1 MKIKT
6 VIGLTKRTALL
17 GLVLGVCLTSCGKKD
32 QGQAQQQQAA
42 PKIGFIT
49 VSKTSADLESVY
61 PATIKGKKDVEI
73 RPQVSGFITQVCV
86 DEGQQV
92 SAGQTLFVI
101 DQVQYE
107 AAVNQAKA
115 AVAATQE
122 SVNSAQITA
131 NNKKKLYEKNVI
143 SEYENQLAQN
153 DLAAAK
159 ASLAQAKAALVNAQK
174 SLSYTVVKAPS
185 AGYVGAIPN
194 REGSLASP
202 SSQQALTTISDI
214 SEVYAYISFN
224 EKQVLEMT
232 NNGGTSLAKALAA
245 LPAAKLKLSDGSYY
259 AETGKFSTMTGL
271 LDNTTGSASVRVVF
285 KNQNGM
291 LRSGSTGSIVIPAH
305 YDNVIIIPQTATSEM
320 QDKKFAYV
328 VDKSGKVTARPI
340 EVLANNDGQNYVVT
354 GGLNEGDHVVVQ
366 GVGVS
371 VRDGVQITPV
381 DMTGKDLSQAAA
393 QQK

>member
-17 GLVLGVCLTSCGKKD
+17 GLVLGVCMTSCGKKD

-42 PKIGFIT
+42 PRIGFIT

-115 AVAATQE
+115 TVAAAQE

-153 DLAAAK
+153 DLASAK

-232 NNGGTSLAKALAA
+232 NNGATSLAKALAA

-305 YDNVIIIPQTATSEM
+305 YDNVILIPQTATSEM

>member
-6 VIGLTKRTALL
+6 IIGLTKQVALL
-17 GLVLGVCLTSCGKKD
+17 GLVFGVCMTSCGKKD
-32 QGQAQQQQAA
+32 QGQAQQQAA
-42 PKIGFIT
+42 PQIGFIR

-73 RPQVSGFITQVCV
+73 RPQVSGFITKVCV

-115 AVAATQE
+115 AVAAAQE

-131 NNKKKLYEKNVI
+131 NNKKKLFEKNVI
-143 SEYENQLAQN
+143 SDYENQLAQN
-153 DLAAAK
+153 DLASAK
-159 ASLAQAKAALVNAQK
+159 AALAQSKAALVNAQK

-185 AGYVGAIPN
+185 AGYVGSIPN

-202 SSQQALTTISDI
+202 SSAQALTTISDI

-232 NNGGTSLAKALAA
+232 NNGATSLAKALAA

-259 AETGKFSTMTGL
+259 AETGKFSTITGM
-271 LDNTTGSASVRVVF
+271 LDNTTGSASVRVAF

-305 YDNVIIIPQTATSEM
+305 YDNVVIIPQTATSEM
-320 QDKKFAYV
+320 QDKKFAYI

-354 GGLNEGDHVVVQ
+354 SGLNEGDHVVVQ

>member
-6 VIGLTKRTALL
+6 VIGLTKRVALL
-17 GLVLGVCLTSCGKKD
+17 GLVLGVSMTSCGKKD
-32 QGQAQQQQAA
+32 QQGQQQQAA
-42 PKIGFIT
+42 PQIGFIT
-49 VSKTSADLESVY
+49 VTKSSADLESVY
-61 PATIKGKKDVEI
+61 PATIKGQKDVQI
-73 RPQVSGFITQVCV
+73 RPQVSGFITKVCV

-92 SAGQTLFVI
+92 SAGQVLFVI

-107 AAVNQAKA
+107 AAVNQCKA
-115 AVAATQE
+115 SVAAAQQQ
-122 SVNSAQITA
+122 VNSAQITA
-131 NNKKKLYEKNVI
+131 NNKKKLFEKNVI
-143 SEYENQLAQN
+143 SDYENQLAQN

-159 ASLAQAKAALVNAQK
+159 AQLAQARAALVNAEK
-174 SLSYTVVKAPS
+174 NLSYTVVKAPS
-185 AGYVGAIPN
+185 AGYVGSIPN

-202 SSQQALTTISDI
+202 SSQQPLTTISDI

-232 NNGGTSLAKALAA
+232 QNGSVSLAKALSE

-259 AETGKFSTMTGL
+259 SELGKFSTMTGM
-271 LDNTTGSASVRVVF
+271 LDNTTGSASVRVAF

-291 LRSGSTGSIVIPAH
+291 LRSGSTGSVVIPAH
-305 YDNVIIIPQTATSEM
+305 YDNVIIIPQSATTEL
-320 QDKKFAYV
+320 QDKQFAYV
-328 VDKSGKVTARPI
+328 VDKAGKVTARPI

-354 GGLNEGDHVVVQ
+354 SGLENGEHVVVQ

-371 VRDGVQITPV
+371 VREGVQITPV
-381 DMTGKDLSQAAA
+381 DMTGKDLSQTAGA

>member
-6 VIGLTKRTALL
+6 VIGLTKRVALL
-17 GLVLGVCLTSCGKKD
+17 GLVLGVSMTSCGKKD
-32 QGQAQQQQAA
+32 QQGQQQQAA
-42 PKIGFIT
+42 PQIGFIT
-49 VSKTSADLESVY
+49 VTKSSADLESVY
-61 PATIKGKKDVEI
+61 PATIKGQKDVQI
-73 RPQVSGFITQVCV
+73 RPQVSGFITKVCV

-92 SAGQTLFVI
+92 SAGQVLFVI

-107 AAVNQAKA
+107 AAVNQCKA
-115 AVAATQE
+115 SVAAAQQQ
-122 SVNSAQITA
+122 VNSAQITA
-131 NNKKKLYEKNVI
+131 NNKKKLFEKNVI
-143 SEYENQLAQN
+143 SDYENQLAQN

-159 ASLAQAKAALVNAQK
+159 AQLAQARAALVNAEK
-174 SLSYTVVKAPS
+174 NLSYTVVKAPS
-185 AGYVGAIPN
+185 AGYVGSIPN

-202 SSQQALTTISDI
+202 SSQQPLTTISDI

-232 NNGGTSLAKALAA
+232 QNGSVSLAKALSE

-259 AETGKFSTMTGL
+259 SELGKFSTMTGM
-271 LDNTTGSASVRVVF
+271 LDNTTGSASVRVAF

-291 LRSGSTGSIVIPAH
+291 LRSGSTGSVVIPAH
-305 YDNVIIIPQTATSEM
+305 YDNVIIIPQSATTEL

-328 VDKSGKVTARPI
+328 VDKAGKVNARPI

-354 GGLNEGDHVVVQ
+354 SGLENGEHVVVQ

-371 VRDGVQITPV
+371 VREGVQITPV
-381 DMTGKDLSQAAA
+381 DMTGKDLSQTAGA

>member
-6 VIGLTKRTALL
+6 FIGLTKRVALL
-17 GLVLGVCLTSCGKKD
+17 GLVLGVSMTSCGKKD
-32 QGQAQQQQAA
+32 QQGQQQQAA
-42 PKIGFIT
+42 PQIGFIT
-49 VSKTSADLESVY
+49 VTKSSADLESVY
-61 PATIKGKKDVEI
+61 PATIKGQKDVQI
-73 RPQVSGFITQVCV
+73 RPQVSGFITKVCV

-92 SAGQTLFVI
+92 SAGQVLFVI

-107 AAVNQAKA
+107 AAVNQCKA
-115 AVAATQE
+115 SVAAAQQQ
-122 SVNSAQITA
+122 VNSAQITA
-131 NNKKKLYEKNVI
+131 NNKKKLFEKNVI
-143 SEYENQLAQN
+143 SDYENQLAQN

-159 ASLAQAKAALVNAQK
+159 AQLAQARAALVNAEK
-174 SLSYTVVKAPS
+174 NLSYTVVKAPS
-185 AGYVGAIPN
+185 AGYVGSIPN

-202 SSQQALTTISDI
+202 SSQQPLTTISDI

-232 NNGGTSLAKALAA
+232 QNGSVSLAKALSE

-259 AETGKFSTMTGL
+259 SELGKFSTMTGM
-271 LDNTTGSASVRVVF
+271 LDNTTGSASVRVAF

-291 LRSGSTGSIVIPAH
+291 LRSGSTGSVVIPAH
-305 YDNVIIIPQTATSEM
+305 HDNVIIIPQSATTEL

-328 VDKSGKVTARPI
+328 VDKAGKVTARPI

-354 GGLNEGDHVVVQ
+354 GGVESGDDVVVQ

-371 VRDGVQITPV
+371 VREGVQITPV
-381 DMTGKDLSQAAA
+381 DMTGKDLSQAAGA

>member
-1 MKIKT
+1 MYYKT
-6 VIGLTKRTALL
+6 LLIVLAGLSMAACRRGTIEEETSDYKTLTVKLENRTLMQEYSARL
-17 GLVLGVCLTSCGKKD
+17 D
-32 QGQAQQQQAA
+32 GQQ
-42 PKIGFIT
+42 
-49 VSKTSADLESVY
+49 V
-61 PATIKGKKDVEI
+61 VEV
-73 RPQVSGFITQVCV
+73 RPQVSGLITHICI

-92 SAGQTLFVI
+92 RKGQLLFVI

-107 AAVNQAKA
+107 AAVNQCKA
-115 AVAATQE
+115 SVAAAQQQ
-122 SVNSAQITA
+122 VNSAQITA
-131 NNKKKLYEKNVI
+131 NNKKKLFEKNVI
-143 SEYENQLAQN
+143 SDYENQLAQN

-159 ASLAQAKAALVNAQK
+159 AQLAQARAALVNAEK
-174 SLSYTVVKAPS
+174 NLSYTVVKAPS
-185 AGYVGAIPN
+185 AGYVGSIPN

-202 SSQQALTTISDI
+202 SSQQPLTTISDI

-232 NNGGTSLAKALAA
+232 QNGSVSLAKALSE

-259 AETGKFSTMTGL
+259 SELGKFSTMTGM
-271 LDNTTGSASVRVVF
+271 LDNTTGSASVRVAF

-291 LRSGSTGSIVIPAH
+291 LRSGSTGSVVIPAH
-305 YDNVIIIPQTATSEM
+305 YDNVIIIPQSATTEL

-328 VDKSGKVTARPI
+328 VDKAGKVTARPI

-354 GGLNEGDHVVVQ
+354 GGLESGDHVVVQ

-371 VRDGVQITPV
+371 VREGVQITPV
-381 DMTGKDLSQAAA
+381 DMTGKDLSQAAGA

>member
-17 GLVLGVCLTSCGKKD
+17 GLVLGVCMTSCGKKD

>member
-6 VIGLTKRTALL
+6 VFGLTKRVALL
-17 GLVLGVCLTSCGKKD
+17 GLVLGVCMTSCGKKD
-32 QGQAQQQQAA
+32 QGQGQQQAA
-42 PKIGFIT
+42 PQIGFISVT
-49 VSKTSADLESVY
+49 KTSTDLESVY
-61 PATIKGKKDVEI
+61 PATIKGQKDVQI
-73 RPQVSGFITQVCV
+73 RPQVSGFITKVCV

-92 SAGQTLFVI
+92 SAGQVLFVI

-115 AVAATQE
+115 AVSAAQQQ
-122 SVNSAQITA
+122 VNSAQITA
-131 NNKKKLYEKNVI
+131 NNKKKLFEKNVI
-143 SEYENQLAQN
+143 SDYENQLAQN

-159 ASLAQAKAALVNAQK
+159 AQLSQARAALVNAEK

-185 AGYVGAIPN
+185 AGFVGSIPN

-202 SSQQALTTISDI
+202 SSQQPLTTISDI

-224 EKQVLEMT
+224 ERQVLEMT
-232 NNGGTSLAKALAA
+232 KNGSISLAKALSE

-259 AETGKFSTMTGL
+259 SELGKFSTMTGM
-271 LDNTTGSASVRVVF
+271 LDNTTGSASVRVAF
-285 KNQNGM
+285 KNQNAM

-305 YDNVIIIPQTATSEM
+305 YDNVILIPQSATTEM

-328 VDKSGKVTARPI
+328 VDKSGKVTARQI
-340 EVLANNDGQNYVVT
+340 EVLANNDGVNFVVT
-354 GGLNEGDHVVVQ
+354 GGLENGDHVVVQ
-366 GVGVS
+366 GVGVT

-381 DMTGKDLSQAAA
+381 DMTGKDLSQLAA
-393 QQK
+393 QQQK

>member
-17 GLVLGVCLTSCGKKD
+17 GLVLGVCMTSCGKKD
-32 QGQAQQQQAA
+32 QGQAQQQAA
-42 PKIGFIT
+42 PQIGFIT
-49 VSKTSADLESVY
+49 VSKTSTDLESVY

-115 AVAATQE
+115 AVAAAQE

-185 AGYVGAIPN
+185 AGYVGSIPN

-232 NNGGTSLAKALAA
+232 NNGATSLAKALAS

-354 GGLNEGDHVVVQ
+354 SGLNEGDHVVVQ

-381 DMTGKDLSQAAA
+381 DMTGKGLSQAAA